1 MGGSAN
7 GAQEGDAVMKL
18 IRVECYCDRKQGTC
32 RYRTC
37 EPNATTKKKKNR
49 AKKRRNGEDIFFACT
64 CGGGC
69 EDAQCDMRMVVMI

>member
-18 IRVECYCDRKQGTC
+18 IRAECYCDRKQGTC
-32 RYRTC
+32 RYCTC
-37 EPNATTKKKKNR
+37 EPNATTKKKNR